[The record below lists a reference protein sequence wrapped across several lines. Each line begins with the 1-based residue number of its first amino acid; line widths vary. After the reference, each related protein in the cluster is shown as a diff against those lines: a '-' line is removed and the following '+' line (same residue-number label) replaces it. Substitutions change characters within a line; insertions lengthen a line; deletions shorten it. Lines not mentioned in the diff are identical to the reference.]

1 MKKIA
6 ALITVILMSIT
17 ANAQQ
22 RFNDEIYPTNMTPR
36 TIKLF
41 GYHNRQRL
49 TIGTVDV
56 ILKINRTP
64 ISGTPYEVLL
74 LSKYSEDEPTY
85 KNAFS
90 DSESEKIE
98 QSLSANLV
106 KVFEGYWNM
115 GEERYIKRIKTIKS
129 RYDDNVYRYYSI
141 STESMQKKYL
151 QELEEL
157 NKQMKEKLIR
167 LEEEKDIKIEN
178 DFPF

>member
-6 ALITVILMSIT
+6 ILITIILMSIT

-64 ISGTPYEVLL
+64 LSGTPYEVLL

-90 DSESEKIE
+90 NFESEKIE

-106 KVFEGYWNM
+106 KVFNGYWNM
-115 GEERYIKRIKTIKS
+115 GEERYIKRIETRKS
-129 RYDDNVYRYYSI
+129 WDDDYRYYSI

-151 QELEEL
+151 QELEDL

-178 DFPF
+178 DFSF